1 MMEGLDSHRGGGRGG
16 GNWSGGFFL
25 FGFLAFLGLL

>member
-16 GNWSGGFFL
+16 GNWSGGFSY
-25 FGFLAFLGLL
+25 LAFLLF